1 MNAHHVE
8 SVHVGAPPP
17 DFNEWSST
25 KVYYHGFAY
34 LSTRRSVPKTLPEF
48 MALGNPWRLK
58 LYPGGDSN
66 SKAGWVA
73 IYLIN
78 RSSKEIDIDFGFSI
92 NDGNGKQIV
101 SPHFSSST
109 HTFPP
114 RGSQSCG
121 RGCQDFAKRSK
132 LLNAL
137 VDGTSL
143 VVEVHMNPHEP
154 IKATLPQFVPENPF
168 CNNMLQLFND
178 EESSD
183 IVFAVGEHRSKNNA
197 EKVAKI
203 APVKFYAHRLI
214 LRSCSAVLAG
224 LCDSAVATSTPIEI
238 TDVSPEV
245 FRHLLYY
252 IYGGKIS
259 DDDMKSCTKEIIDA
273 SNRYGVATLKLEA
286 EACLVVGT
294 TFSFENVMEQLIYGD
309 SMGCALLKEVAMD
322 FVVKNKAEVLEK
334 TSFVNA
340 PGNLM
345 QDLLAAVVRGENRTA
360 GGRNKV
366 NALRIYELRRI
377 AHERGLEVDG
387 SREMLIASIKESS
400 KESNQISLIASMK
413 THMPL

>member
-1 MNAHHVE
+1 
-8 SVHVGAPPP
+8 
-17 DFNEWSST
+17 
-25 KVYYHGFAY
+25 
-34 LSTRRSVPKTLPEF
+34 
-48 MALGNPWRLK
+48 MAVGNPWCLW
-58 LYPGGDSN
+58 LYPGGVSN
-66 SKAGWVA
+66 SKAGWVG
-73 IYLIN
+73 IVLCN
-78 RSSKEIDIDFGFSI
+78 RSIKSIDVNVGFSI
-92 NDGNGKQIV
+92 KDGDDDQIVQIV

-137 VDGTSL
+137 VDGTL
-143 VVEVHMNPHEP
+143 VVEVHMKPHQP
-154 IKATLPQFVPENPF
+154 IKATPPQFVPENPF

-183 IVFAVGEHRSKNNA
+183 IVFAVGEHRSKDNA

-203 APVKFYAHRLI
+203 APVTFYAHRLI
-214 LRSCSAVLAG
+214 VRACSAVLAG
-224 LCDSAVATSTPIEI
+224 LCDSAMATTPIEI
-238 TDVSPEV
+238 TGISPEV

-259 DDDMKSCTKEIIDA
+259 DDDMKSCTKEIINA
-273 SNRYGVATLKLEA
+273 ANRYGVATLKLEA
-286 EACLVVGT
+286 EACLVAGT
-294 TFSFENVMEQLIYGD
+294 TFSLENVMEQLIYGD

-345 QDLLAAVVRGENRTA
+345 QDLLAAVVRGETRTA
-360 GGRNKV
+360 GGV
-366 NALRIYELRRI
+366 NALRICELRRI
-377 AHERGLEVDG
+377 AHEWGLDVDG
-387 SREMLIASIKESS
+387 SRVM
-400 KESNQISLIASMK
+400 LIASMK
-413 THMPL
+413 THYASLRANQTLDEILRELFSCRCSHAY